1 MILYEFDYERPIDL
15 EQAASQ
21 LRRLGKNA
29 RLAAGGTALFPSMRV
44 DNDRPDTIVSLAAMS
59 PEPPKTQPDGSIRI
73 HSLMRLAAIERSP
86 VIEDA
91 LPMLARAASV
101 VGSNQIRHMATL
113 GGNLCQ
119 DTRCLYLNQKH
130 DYQFKA
136 PCYKRGG
143 EVCFPFPNNAP
154 DVCWSVYM
162 SDIAPALIALDAQ
175 AEVIAEGRVRLTSV
189 ESLFS
194 GSGMTPLNLAGDE
207 IVRAIIVPAVGKRF
221 GWGYLKSARRGGM
234 EYGVSIMSVALTGEP
249 GTRSCRSARIVVG
262 AIRERPVRVTQA
274 ESMLAGSPLDD
285 QAIARTAAAVAK
297 EISPLPHH
305 GFTRS
310 YIRDDIRV
318 KFARVLRDAVE
329 RMSRT
334 DGREGGRNDE

>member
-1 MILYEFDYERPIDL
+1 
-15 EQAASQ
+15 
-21 LRRLGKNA
+21 
-29 RLAAGGTALFPSMRV
+29 
-44 DNDRPDTIVSLAAMS
+44 
-59 PEPPKTQPDGSIRI
+59 
-73 HSLMRLAAIERSP
+73 MRLAAIERSEI
-86 VIEDA
+86 IEQT

-143 EVCFPFPNNAP
+143 EVCFPYPNNAP

-175 AEVIAEGRVRLTSV
+175 AEVIAEARVRHTSV

-194 GSGMTPLNLAGDE
+194 GSGMTPLNLAGGE
-207 IVRAIIVPAVGKRF
+207 ILRAIVVPARDRRF

-234 EYGVSIMSVALTGEP
+234 EYGVSVMSVALTADP
-249 GTRSCRSARIVVG
+249 ATGTCRSARVVIG
-262 AIRERPVRVTQA
+262 AIRERPIRATQA
-274 ESMLAGSPLDD
+274 EAMLSGSALDER
-285 QAIARTAAAVAK
+285 AIAQAAATVAK

-305 GFTRS
+305 GFTKS

-318 KFARVLRDAVE
+318 KIARVLRDAVG
-329 RMSRT
+329 RMSAS
-334 DGREGGRNDE
+334 DGDEGGSNEG